1 MGAIRTRYLAPTIPI
16 CTLHWTLTYLGT
28 SMYIGPHTCM
38 FGYVSAYHG
47 VGKLHITAYDTMS
60 RSAWSFI
67 KTINGD
73 TTMTMLPTR
82 SNRKPNATGSTE
94 KHDDFHSAPRWQ
106 DNKNRKTSLPSK
118 SSLQLE
124 ADFRERRVAQLLN
137 YSHDYSVKMFF
148 VNAEHKRNYTTYDV
162 TCALHS
168 QNDFGEDP
176 LFA

>member
-1 MGAIRTRYLAPTIPI
+1 M
-16 CTLHWTLTYLGT
+16 
-28 SMYIGPHTCM
+28 
-38 FGYVSAYHG
+38 YVSLNNRLFH
-47 VGKLHITAYDTMS
+47 T
-60 RSAWSFI
+60 WSFI
-67 KTINGD
+67 KAINGD

-82 SNRKPNATGSTE
+82 SNRKSNATGSTE

-168 QNDFGEDP
+168 DCAPKIRRAQNDFGEAFVQTLCSRSGDVIHP
-176 LFA
+176 LLRNMGLGTRLVLR

>member
-1 MGAIRTRYLAPTIPI
+1 M
-16 CTLHWTLTYLGT
+16 
-28 SMYIGPHTCM
+28 
-38 FGYVSAYHG
+38 YVSLNNRL
-47 VGKLHITAYDTMS
+47 LHT
-60 RSAWSFI
+60 WSFI
-67 KTINGD
+67 KAINGD

-82 SNRKPNATGSTE
+82 SNRKSNATGSTE

-118 SSLQLE
+118 CSLQLE
-124 ADFRERRVAQLLN
+124 ADFRERRVAQLLT

-168 QNDFGEDP
+168 DCAPKIRRAQNEHLSRHSVRVAVMYSIRCCVTWVWGRD
-176 LFA
+176 